1 MATDPRRSLR
11 LALGREPQR
20 LPIASAVNYLQPY
33 RVLVTGAA
41 GSIGQNVC
49 DTLAR
54 GGVRVAPT
62 DREQCD
68 VTNHTH
74 TWTAFHEHEPHAII
88 HLAGAKHAPDGE
100 ADPDD
105 AMRVNA
111 IGTRNVLAAART
123 VGARVVTAS
132 TCKACDPE
140 TAYGASKLIA
150 ERLTLNAGQRVARF
164 YNVVESCGNVFR
176 LWEGVTG
183 PIPVTT
189 CSRFLI
195 SLDEA
200 TALIILALVQPS
212 GRYTVEPGE
221 RQYMRDVA
229 RRLYPQRQL
238 RHLETRRGDR
248 EHEPRMAHC
257 EASHTLP
264 NGLVQIT
271 SPHDPA

>member
-1 MATDPRRSLR
+1 MATDHRRRLR
-11 LALGREPQR
+11 LALGREPAP
-20 LPIASAVNYLQPY
+20 LAIADAVTYLQDF

-41 GSIGQNVC
+41 GSIGTNVC
-49 DTLAR
+49 DALAR
-54 GGVRVAPT
+54 GHVHVIPT
-62 DREQCD
+62 DQESCN
-68 VTNHTH
+68 VAEFPAV
-74 TWTAFHEHEPHAII
+74 WSAFHRHRPQVVI

-100 ADPDD
+100 ADPEQ

-111 IGTRNVLAAART
+111 WGTRNVLNVART

-150 ERLTLNAGQRVARF
+150 ERMTLNAGQRVARF

-176 LWEGVTG
+176 LWESLASG

-189 CSRFLI
+189 CSRFFI

-200 TALIILALVQPS
+200 TSLVIVAATMQS
-212 GRYTVEPGE
+212 GRYTVIAGD

-229 RRLYPQRQL
+229 ARLYPDRDL
-238 RHLETRRGDR
+238 VHMPTRRGDR
-248 EHEPRMAHC
+248 EHEPRLATT
-257 EASHTLP
+257 EVADAFPSR
-264 NGLVQIT
+264 LVQIH
-271 SPHDPA
+271 SPHDP

>member
-1 MATDPRRSLR
+1 MDTDPRRRLR
-11 LALGREPQR
+11 LALGREPQP
-20 LPIASAVNYLQPY
+20 LPIAAAVNHLQPY

-41 GSIGQNVC
+41 GSIGQHVC

-54 GGVRVAPT
+54 GQVKVIPT

-74 TWTAFHEHEPHAII
+74 TWTAFHEYEPQAVI

-100 ADPDD
+100 ADPED

-111 IGTRNVLAAART
+111 TGTRNVLAAART

-176 LWEGVTG
+176 LWEGVVG
-183 PIPVTT
+183 PVPVTT

-229 RRLYPQRQL
+229 RRLYPKRQL

-248 EHEPRMAHC
+248 EHEPRMAQC
-257 EASHTLP
+257 ERGRTIPPS
-264 NGLVQIT
+264 GLVQIT
-271 SPHDPA
+271 SPHDP